1 MLFRSLSDFRRT
13 GSESAG
19 EGAGDVRSESG
30 GGRERKGTPAD
41 ERVGEAEVGEAG
53 AGEAFEEEEGGVAVR
68 RR

>member
-1 MLFRSLSDFRRT
+1 M
-13 GSESAG
+13 
-19 EGAGDVRSESG
+19 RSESG